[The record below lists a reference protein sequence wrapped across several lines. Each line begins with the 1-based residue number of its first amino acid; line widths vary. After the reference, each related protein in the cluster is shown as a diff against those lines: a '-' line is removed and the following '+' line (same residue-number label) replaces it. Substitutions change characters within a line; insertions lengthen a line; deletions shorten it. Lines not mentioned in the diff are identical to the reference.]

1 MDMGEWSDYFEDFP
15 EEAPQPPSAEERAKE
30 KFDSDIKDM
39 NADAFAL
46 IAKTKKKAIDAAQLQ
61 KKQFLESIDYCPQCG
76 EKELNVY
83 KLENKNYL
91 CECQDCGIYG
101 SGDNFSAALHKTAS
115 AIGDNIDWRDGSLF
129 SVSTK

>member
-1 MDMGEWSDYFEDFP
+1 MGEWSDYFEDFP

-30 KFDSDIKDM
+30 KFDSDIKEI
-39 NADAFAL
+39 NTDAFAL
-46 IAKTKKKAIDAAQLQ
+46 IAKTKKKANDAAQLQ
-61 KKQFLESIDYCPQCG
+61 KKKFLESVVCCPQCG

-83 KLENKNYL
+83 KLVNTTHL

-101 SGDNFSAALHKTAS
+101 SGDNFSAALHNTAS
-115 AIGDNIDWRDGSLF
+115 SIGDNIDWRDGSLF

>member
-15 EEAPQPPSAEERAKE
+15 EEAPQPPSSEERAKE

-39 NADAFAL
+39 NAFAL

-83 KLENKNYL
+83 KLENKTYL

>member
-39 NADAFAL
+39 NVDAFAL
-46 IAKTKKKAIDAAQLQ
+46 IAKTKKKVIDAAQLQ
-61 KKQFLESIDYCPQCG
+61 KKQFFESIDYCPQCG
-76 EKELNVY
+76 EKKLNVY
-83 KLENKNYL
+83 KLENKTYL

-101 SGDNFSAALHKTAS
+101 AGDNFSAALHKTAS

-129 SVSTK
+129 SVNTK

>member
-1 MDMGEWSDYFEDFP
+1 MGEWSEYFEDFP
-15 EEAPQPPSAEERAKE
+15 EEAPQPPTAEEIAKE
-30 KFDSDIKDM
+30 QFEADIKGM

-46 IAKTKKKAIDAAQLQ
+46 ISKTKKKAIEKAQQQ
-61 KKQFLESIDYCPQCG
+61 KKQFLESIEYCPQCG

-83 KLENKNYL
+83 KLENSSYL

-101 SGDNFSAALHKTAS
+101 LGDNFSSALHSTAS

-129 SVSTK
+129 KMGTK